1 MSYKQ
6 EKPISITVRIT
17 RDQRKM
23 LDEMT
28 QEWGA
33 TDGGNVRLKLNL
45 SDVVRGILEQER
57 KRRKKAA
64 ESIVPPRRR

>member
-6 EKPISITVRIT
+6 EKVESITVRIT
-17 RDQRKM
+17 RGQRDM

-28 QEWGA
+28 KDYNA
-33 TDGGNVRLKLNL
+33 YL
-45 SDVVRGILEQER
+45 SDVVRGIFEQER

-64 ESIVPPRRR
+64 ESMVPPRRR